1 MKEKFKN
8 VKGITL
14 VALIITIIV
23 LLILAVV
30 SINSI
35 RSNNIL
41 QHAKDAKEDYSK
53 AEEKEKITLAV
64 HEAVLDGKG
73 AINKNGVQSGM
84 NSQFKSDGWEE
95 VSSNTD
101 SITVKIKASGN
112 QYKITLS
119 SGKVEDMQGQTTGGE
134 GDDPAAADKYIA
146 ANDKIEKLDIKS
158 MYTARFSNLI
168 NNTKDL
174 KIDESSIY
182 ESGYGIQIENTE
194 KAEKWLIQIGEY
206 DGVDENKHHVLYIG
220 YENENLPTG
229 AVVYEISSDS
239 FTQKTSKEDDALTF
253 ESNVWKVT
261 RNAEKSEEFN
271 WTING
276 TVTMVAPEKSNTDV
290 VSNTANNQ
298 LAIFINNITHPDSN

>member
-1 MKEKFKN
+1 MKEKFKST
-8 VKGITL
+8 KGITL

-84 NSQFKSDGWEE
+84 NSQFPNGWEE

-134 GDDPAAADKYIA
+134 GDDPADADKYIA
-146 ANDKIEKLDIKS
+146 VNDTISNLNIDT
-158 MYTARFSNLI
+158 MYTQAKYEKLI
-168 NNTKDL
+168 NN
-174 KIDESSIY
+174 
-182 ESGYGIQIENTE
+182 NTE
-194 KAEKWLIQIGEY
+194 FGVLIKNEST
-206 DGVDENKHHVLYIG
+206 DENGSTKKEIWTIILAQYGDKDENEHNVLVVLYEEKDGNDAIISNSMKG
-220 YENENLPTG
+220 ICPDDDFDEWDGKNTVGKFVKNQWHIIKENGN
-229 AVVYEISSDS
+229 
-239 FTQKTSKEDDALTF
+239 FN
-253 ESNVWKVT
+253 NV
-261 RNAEKSEEFN
+261 
-271 WTING
+271 ING
-276 TVTMVAPEKSNTDV
+276 TVELVAPEKSDNP
-290 VSNTANNQ
+290 TANNQ